1 MGRMIFAA
9 AAMALLAGCGDSGG
23 ADADGDGNITA
34 QEAAAEAASGGQVAM
49 RPGRWEQKMELT
61 EIDMPGMPA
70 GMADMIKGQMGQGMT
85 VTHCLTEEDVQE
97 PTPEM
102 FSGEGQDNCKFEEFD
117 RSGNNMRMR
126 MSCDSEGGGKVNIAM
141 DGEYGAEAYRLDM
154 DMNSTGGAQGDMNMK
169 GAITARRIGDCG

>member
-1 MGRMIFAA
+1 MRRVIFAA
-9 AAMALLAGCGDSGG
+9 AAMSLLAACGDSGG

-34 QEAAAEAASGGQVAM
+34 EEAAAEAASGGQVAM
-49 RPGRWEQKMELT
+49 RPGRWEQTMQFT
-61 EIDMPGMPA
+61 EINMPGMPA

-102 FSGEGQDNCKFEEFD
+102 FSGEGQDNCRFEEFD

-126 MSCDSEGGGKVNIAM
+126 MTCDSEGGGKVNIAM
-141 DGEYGAEAYRLDM
+141 DGEYGAEAYRMDM
-154 DMNSTGGAQGDMNMK
+154 DMNSTGGPQGDMAMK
-169 GAITARRIGDCG
+169 GAITARRIGECS